1 MKVYLQRYGVAGFLL
16 VYWSLSF
23 VNEYFLH
30 EHPLSAESWKW
41 MRLQALLVT
50 GSVVVTVLR
59 ELRGAPGGNG
69 HHDRG
74 RSRSSCFCSAGSFRL
89 VVLSVAVE
97 RTVSSA
103 VAGSSL
109 PVLSVRAS
117 RFNILFFLRLRCS
130 CEEPA

>member
-30 EHPLSAESWKW
+30 EQPLSAESWKW

-59 ELRGAPGGNG
+59 LFLLN
-69 HHDRG
+69 
-74 RSRSSCFCSAGSFRL
+74 
-89 VVLSVAVE
+89 
-97 RTVSSA
+97 SA
-103 VAGSSL
+103 VRREATAIMTGVAAGLHVFALLVPSVWLFYQWQWNGLFLLQWQGAVFLFCLFAL
-109 PVLSVRAS
+109 PVSTFCFS
-117 RFNILFFLRLRCS
+117 
-130 CEEPA
+130 

>member
-59 ELRGAPGGNG
+59 LNSVVRREAAAIMTGVAAGLHVFALLVPSVWLFYQWQWNGLFLLQWQGAVFL
-69 HHDRG
+69 
-74 RSRSSCFCSAGSFRL
+74 FCLFA
-89 VVLSVAVE
+89 
-97 RTVSSA
+97 
-103 VAGSSL
+103 L
-109 PVLSVRAS
+109 PVSTFCFS
-117 RFNILFFLRLRCS
+117 
-130 CEEPA
+130 

>member
-41 MRLQALLVT
+41 MRLQVLLVT

-59 ELRGAPGGNG
+59 LFLLN
-69 HHDRG
+69 
-74 RSRSSCFCSAGSFRL
+74 
-89 VVLSVAVE
+89 
-97 RTVSSA
+97 SA
-103 VAGSSL
+103 VRREAAAIMTGVAAGLHVFALLVPSVWLFYQWQWNGLFLLQWQAGACWLALFAL
-109 PVLSVRAS
+109 PLSTFCFS
-117 RFNILFFLRLRCS
+117 
-130 CEEPA
+130 

>member
-30 EHPLSAESWKW
+30 EHTLSAESWKW

-59 ELRGAPGGNG
+59 LFLLN
-69 HHDRG
+69 
-74 RSRSSCFCSAGSFRL
+74 
-89 VVLSVAVE
+89 
-97 RTVSSA
+97 SA
-103 VAGSSL
+103 VRREAAAIMTGVAAGLHVFALLVPSVWLFYQWQWNGLFLLQWQGAVFLFCLFAL
-109 PVLSVRAS
+109 PVSTFCFS
-117 RFNILFFLRLRCS
+117 
-130 CEEPA
+130 

>member
-30 EHPLSAESWKW
+30 EYPLSAESWKW

-59 ELRGAPGGNG
+59 LFLLN
-69 HHDRG
+69 
-74 RSRSSCFCSAGSFRL
+74 
-89 VVLSVAVE
+89 
-97 RTVSSA
+97 SA
-103 VAGSSL
+103 VCREATAIMTGVAAGLHVFALLVPSVWLFYQWQWNGLFLLQWQGAVFLFCLFAL
-109 PVLSVRAS
+109 PVSTFCFS
-117 RFNILFFLRLRCS
+117 
-130 CEEPA
+130 

>member
-59 ELRGAPGGNG
+59 LFLLN
-69 HHDRG
+69 
-74 RSRSSCFCSAGSFRL
+74 
-89 VVLSVAVE
+89 
-97 RTVSSA
+97 SA
-103 VAGSSL
+103 VRREATAIMTG
-109 PVLSVRAS
+109 VA
-117 RFNILFFLRLRCS
+117 
-130 CEEPA
+130 

>member
-30 EHPLSAESWKW
+30 EHLLSAESWKW

-59 ELRGAPGGNG
+59 LFLLN
-69 HHDRG
+69 
-74 RSRSSCFCSAGSFRL
+74 
-89 VVLSVAVE
+89 
-97 RTVSSA
+97 SA
-103 VAGSSL
+103 VRREATAIMTGVAAGLHVFALLAPSVWLFYQWQWNGLFLLQWQGAVFLFCLFAL
-109 PVLSVRAS
+109 PVSTFCFS
-117 RFNILFFLRLRCS
+117 
-130 CEEPA
+130 

>member
-59 ELRGAPGGNG
+59 LFLLN
-69 HHDRG
+69 
-74 RSRSSCFCSAGSFRL
+74 SAVRREAAAVTIL
-89 VVLSVAVE
+89 VVVVLHVLALLVPSVWLFYQWQWNGLFLLQWQGAVFLFCLF
-97 RTVSSA
+97 A
-103 VAGSSL
+103 L
-109 PVLSVRAS
+109 PVSTFCFS
-117 RFNILFFLRLRCS
+117 
-130 CEEPA
+130 